1 MYKCMDF
8 FQAFHNP
15 AIYGRPG
22 MRLGQHLSPSVG
34 APFLSPPPETQTVRE
49 GGREGGREGQR
60 ERGRGRGREGERE
73 GGREGERGREGRG
86 REGGRGER

>member
-8 FQAFHNP
+8 LPSAFYNP
-15 AIYGRPG
+15 AIYGGPG

-49 GGREGGREGQR
+49 GG
-60 ERGRGRGREGERE
+60 
-73 GGREGERGREGRG
+73 GREGERGREVEG
-86 REGGRGER
+86 REGGGESEMAVVH